1 MNDWLLTILLTI
13 LCYLVVDKLI
23 VPIKLWQYLIIEF
36 LLVGVRYFHMF
47 ARKKL
52 FPESYRKPEGLL

>member
-1 MNDWLLTILLTI
+1 MLTILLTI

-36 LLVGVRYFHMF
+36 LLVGVRLFHMF
-47 ARKKL
+47 AMKKL
-52 FPESYRKPEGLL
+52 FPESYKKPQGFL